1 MTSLKLALA
10 LSALALAS
18 SAAAAA
24 ETKVLNDDAW
34 FAEGPIWYKDKLY
47 YVEYGRGTVM
57 TWDGKTNTVFWKQD
71 GCGPSAVVPTRRA
84 NSRHLLQFQHDRPD
98 LGRRQDAAAL

>member
-34 FAEGPIWYKDKLY
+34 FAEGPIWYNSKA
-47 YVEYGRGTVM
+47 
-57 TWDGKTNTVFWKQD
+57 WKIRT
-71 GCGPSAVVPTRRA
+71 GEPPTAARA
-84 NSRHLLQFQHDRPD
+84 
-98 LGRRQDAAAL
+98 

>member
-10 LSALALAS
+10 LSALSLAS

-34 FAEGPIWYKDKLY
+34 F
-47 YVEYGRGTVM
+47 
-57 TWDGKTNTVFWKQD
+57 
-71 GCGPSAVVPTRRA
+71 RRR
-84 NSRHLLQFQHDRPD
+84 SDLVQGMVKRQF
-98 LGRRQDAAAL
+98 